1 VRRQSILAGIASARE
16 SLANHR
22 LRSAFVLLGVGI
34 GVLSLLAIAGYS
46 EYASARLTSILA
58 QFGSNLVAVTPAPPL
73 TRSARIG
80 KLPTLTV
87 DDAAGIG
94 DETPHLLALSGV
106 KSGSLNAIAGRYSWN
121 TQIVGVSAEYP
132 AIHGLQM
139 RSGEFLNADDGANTT
154 AVAVLGAH
162 VVPRLFPGTDP
173 VGHVVRVNGTD
184 FRVIGVLA
192 ERGQTINSN
201 LDDVIYVPLSTS
213 LRRLYG
219 GSSLDR
225 IEARVDNA
233 AEIAPSIVAITQLL
247 ERRHHLANGAPDDFQ
262 VQNYQLLADRAAAA
276 TQALATGLA
285 AGAALALAI
294 AGFGVLNIMLVSVA
308 ERTPEIGL
316 RMAVGA
322 RSADLRAQFLAEAVT
337 LCVGGAAIALVVG
350 IVGANIVTYRLGVGV
365 RPPLW
370 VALLST
376 AVATVIG
383 LVFGMYPAE
392 RAARLDPIVA
402 LRSE

>member
-1 VRRQSILAGIASARE
+1 
-16 SLANHR
+16 
-22 LRSAFVLLGVGI
+22 
-34 GVLSLLAIAGYS
+34 
-46 EYASARLTSILA
+46 
-58 QFGSNLVAVTPAPPL
+58 
-73 TRSARIG
+73 
-80 KLPTLTV
+80 LTV
-87 DDAAGIG
+87 DDATAIG

-106 KSGSLNAIAGRYSWN
+106 KSGSLNAVAGRYSWN
-121 TQIVGVSAEYP
+121 TQIVGVDAEYP
-132 AIHGLQM
+132 TIRGLEM
-139 RSGEFLNADDGANTT
+139 RSGQFFKEEDDVNTR
-154 AVAVLGAH
+154 AVAVLGVH

-173 VGHVVRVNGTD
+173 LGQTIRVNETE

-192 ERGQTINSN
+192 ARGQNINSN

-219 GSSLDR
+219 GKSLDR
-225 IEARVDNA
+225 IEARVDSA
-233 AEIAPSIVAITQLL
+233 AEIAPTIVAISQLL

-276 TQALATGLA
+276 TQALATGLD

-294 AGFGVLNIMLVSVA
+294 AGFGVLNIMLVSVT

-337 LCVGGAAIALVVG
+337 LCLGGAVIALALG
-350 IVGANIVTYRLGVGV
+350 IITATLVTDRMGVSV

-370 VALLST
+370 AALLST
-376 AVATVIG
+376 GVATVIG